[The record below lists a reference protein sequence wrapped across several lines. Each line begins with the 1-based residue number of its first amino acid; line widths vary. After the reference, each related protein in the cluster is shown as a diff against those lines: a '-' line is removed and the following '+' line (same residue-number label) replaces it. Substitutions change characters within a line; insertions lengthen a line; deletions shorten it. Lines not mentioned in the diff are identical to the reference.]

1 MASPRTCCGP
11 SSGIMALL
19 AHLASA
25 HVKRRYNGLAGQLP
39 VLMTGSC
46 SMLDD
51 ADVDEFSSTIISKQT
66 SSSTSF
72 TTAVEYFTIY
82 IISTAAGP

>member
-1 MASPRTCCGP
+1 
-11 SSGIMALL
+11 
-19 AHLASA
+19 
-25 HVKRRYNGLAGQLP
+25 
-39 VLMTGSC
+39 
-46 SMLDD
+46 MLDD

-72 TTAVEYFTIY
+72 TTGVEYFTIY